1 MIAIKD
7 IAKIRKD
14 VMDEFVAQWRMS
26 EERWKISSERVRNL
40 NRLADMLEQLSLL
53 DYLLDLRLSL
63 SQIAFLNDLSK
74 KELKEA
80 ILFDGNGIG
89 LDPEDLKDRSRVRR
103 QLRLFDETGEDRL
116 SLTQNEGRSD
126 MTKRVYIWES
136 VEPVSRAWHSDG
148 GLVVVCEDGAF
159 EETIRKHYG
168 DILADPEISSWDP
181 SRLDQDSIDALVQEV
196 LGTAPTRILELSD
209 TETTNPFVIVFPDA
223 GCC

>member
-1 MIAIKD
+1 MIAIND
-7 IAKIRKD
+7 LAKFRKD
-14 VMDEFVAQWRMS
+14 VMDNFVEQWHS
-26 EERWKISSERVRNL
+26 PEEHWKHSDECERNL
-40 NRLADMLEQLSLL
+40 NRLAEMLEQLRLL
-53 DYLLDLRLSL
+53 DYLVDLRLSL

-89 LDPEDLKDRSRVRR
+89 LDPEDLKARSRVRR

-126 MTKRVYIWES
+126 MTKRVYIWEA
-136 VEPVSRAWHSDG
+136 VEPVSSAWHTGG

-181 SRLDQDSIDALVQEV
+181 SRLDQDSIDSLVREV

-209 TETTNPFVIVFPDA
+209 TETTNPFVIAFPDA